1 MDRAWQE
8 SSSAPLLAGRYRLGS
23 CIGQGGMGRVH
34 RAEDVV
40 LGRTV
45 AVKIVVPDRGVS
57 NAPERLR
64 NEVALLAAVQHPSL
78 VTLLDAR
85 IDDSAS
91 AYLVMEF
98 VDGPSLARRLQG
110 GPLTEVEV
118 ASLALDLASGLDA
131 VHAAGIVHRDLTP
144 SNILLAPAASPRVP
158 FHAKL
163 ADFGVA
169 FLVDSTRLTTPGM
182 VVGTAAYLAPEQV
195 RGDAAAPPA
204 DIYALGLVLL
214 EAITGERAYPHA
226 SGIGAVMARL
236 VEPPAI
242 PASVGPAWTALL
254 RRMVSS
260 VPAER
265 PSAREVAAIA
275 TELRTAARPTPV
287 LAGEQ
292 TAAPAW
298 GRVAASVV
306 PTAPLPLPVG
316 PALPPALPARPVPA
330 VTAAPAHVPVG
341 AGGRAQLRRIRIR
354 TRRERMRRTAVLVGS
369 AVVVAALAIPAGL
382 WATAGHPQEPSL
394 VAIVP
399 DVGAPDPIDPAG
411 ADSSGYTV
419 AEVIPA
425 GMTSDGASDTP
436 GDSESLPASE
446 KQTREQA
453 KRERDQQ
460 HESAKAQAAAER
472 DQAKDD
478 RRAEKSAVK
487 AATSADKAAK
497 SAEKSAEKAER
508 DR

>member
-8 SSSAPLLAGRYRLGS
+8 SPSAPLLGGRYRLGE
-23 CIGQGGMGRVH
+23 CIGRGGMGQVH

-45 AVKIVVPDRGVS
+45 AVKIVAADRSVSNSPDRV
-57 NAPERLR
+57 R

-85 IDDSAS
+85 IDDAAS
-91 AYLVMEF
+91 SYLVMEF

-118 ASLALDLASGLDA
+118 ASLAVDLASGLHA

-144 SNILLAPAASPRVP
+144 ANILLAPAASPRVP

-169 FLVDSTRLTTPGM
+169 FLIDSTRLTTPGM

-214 EAITGERAYPHA
+214 EAFTGERAYPHA

-242 PASVGPAWTALL
+242 AASVRPEWSALL
-254 RRMVSS
+254 SRMVSS

-265 PSAREVAAIA
+265 PSAREVVAIT
-275 TELRTAARPTPV
+275 TELRKTARHAPV
-287 LAGEQ
+287 AGAGPLDVPAPGAKV
-292 TAAPAW
+292 AAPA
-298 GRVAASVV
+298 RPDLPPV
-306 PTAPLPLPVG
+306 PTQPLDAAQILSAPLPAPVAA
-316 PALPPALPARPVPA
+316 PLTAPVAAALPAPV
-330 VTAAPAHVPVG
+330 AAARRRAAHASPMVG
-341 AGGRAQLRRIRIR
+341 SGERAQLRRAR
-354 TRRERMRRTAVLVGS
+354 TRKGRMRRTAVLVGT
-369 AVVVAALAIPAGL
+369 AVIIAALAIPAGL
-382 WATAGHPQEPSL
+382 WATAGYPQEPSV

-399 DVGAPDPIDPAG
+399 DDGGPDPIVPADVG
-411 ADSSGYTV
+411 ASGGGEVVPASSTSDVATEPDAEKV
-419 AEVIPA
+419 AE
-425 GMTSDGASDTP
+425 
-436 GDSESLPASE
+436 
-446 KQTREQA
+446 KQAREQQKQEQA
-453 KRERDQQ
+453 QQRER
-460 HESAKAQAAAER
+460 AKAQAAAER
-472 DQAKDD
+472 SQAKAD
-478 RRAEKSAVK
+478 REAENATKK
-487 AATSADKAAK
+487 ATKKA
-497 SAEKSAEKAER
+497 SR